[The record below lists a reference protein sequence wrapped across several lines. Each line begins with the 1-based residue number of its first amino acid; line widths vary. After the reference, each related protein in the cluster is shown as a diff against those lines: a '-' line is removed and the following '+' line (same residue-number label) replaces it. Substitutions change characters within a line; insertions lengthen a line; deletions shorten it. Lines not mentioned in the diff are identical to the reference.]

1 MEYKD
6 YYQIL
11 GVPKDAAPKAIKSAF
26 RKLAR
31 QHHPDVNPGDKAAE
45 EKFKS
50 INEAYEVLSDP
61 EKRKKYDTLGADWEK
76 YQQAGGQPGG
86 FDYSQWAARAGGAQS
101 GAGQPGQDGTWEV
114 HYGSPEDMADLFGE
128 GEPYSDFFST
138 LFGRSGGARRPSGPQ
153 RGQDFEHPLT
163 ISFDEAFRGATR
175 TLQLD
180 DRRLEAKIPAGVRTG
195 SRVRLSGLG
204 GAGAQGGPGGDLYL
218 LVEVA
223 ADPRFERRGD
233 DLYTDVDAS
242 FLRAAVGGEVRV
254 PTPEG
259 AAALKIPP
267 RTHAGR
273 VFRLKGKGM
282 PVLGGQGRGD
292 LFARIRLVLP
302 DDLSDQELDT
312 LRELDQ
318 QREDKHETV

>member
-1 MEYKD
+1 MDYKD

-11 GVPKDAAPKAIKSAF
+11 GVPKDASPKAIKSAF

-50 INEAYEVLSDP
+50 INEAHEVLSDP
-61 EKRKKYDTLGADWEK
+61 EKRKKYDTLGADWER

-86 FDYSQWAARAGGAQS
+86 FDYSQWAASSGQAGNWQ
-101 GAGQPGQDGTWEV
+101 V
-114 HYGSPEDMADLFGE
+114 RYGSPEDGADLFGQ

-138 LFGRSGGARRPSGPQ
+138 LFGRRAASRRPAGPQ
-153 RGQDFEHPLT
+153 RGQDYEHPLT
-163 ISFDEAFRGATR
+163 VSFDEAFRGASR
-175 TLQLD
+175 TFQLD
-180 DRRLEAKIPAGVRTG
+180 GRRLEAKIPAGVRTG
-195 SRVRLSGLG
+195 SRVRLSGQG
-204 GAGAQGGPGGDLYL
+204 GAGAVGGPGGDLYL

-223 ADPRFERRGD
+223 PDPRFERRGD
-233 DLYTDVDAS
+233 DLYSDVDTT
-242 FLRAAVGGEVRV
+242 FLRAAIGGEVRV

-267 RTHAGR
+267 RTQAGR

-282 PVLGGQGRGD
+282 PILGGQGRGD

-302 DDLSDQELDT
+302 DDLSDQELET
-312 LRELDQ
+312 LRELAR
-318 QREDKHETV
+318 QRDDKHEAA